1 MCVEFKRGKWKE
13 TNTEKYGK
21 TRQKNRKILRER
33 KKSQERINR
42 KNIDV

>member
-1 MCVEFKRGKWKE
+1 MERDQYRKIWK
-13 TNTEKYGK
+13 NKTE
-21 TRQKNRKILRER
+21 KNRKILRER